1 MIDLSARQIGM
12 LREGGAGDRR
22 PRRSGRVIFRVVLIV
37 MGMMVFVI
45 LVRFPRWQGYLVK
58 LHHGHLS

>member
-12 LREGGAGDRR
+12 LREGGAGDRW

-45 LVRFPRWQGYLVK
+45 LVRFPR
-58 LHHGHLS
+58 